1 MQRRSPFPVPEII
14 KKPLIEVLSIVNK
27 KRAENGLSAL
37 TMDSSLLET
46 AMIRAGEQEVLFSH
60 TRPDGAGCFS
70 ANAAMIAENVAINQ
84 RSASEVMNSWM
95 NSEGHRENILS
106 KDATTIGIGCFY
118 MDGVYT
124 WAQCFGN
131 AENPQAAAKP
141 ANQTVSQSIYIPNGT
156 FSEAITSRGII
167 WNTPKEY
174 TYQFSIGIDS
184 AKCQVGKKT
193 QAKLWLINP
202 EFGQKVAF
210 SSKNITW
217 ASGNTKIAKTDAK
230 GKVSFVGSGNVTITG
245 KTKYYQ
251 TSVKIKV
258 KDNGKTSTK
267 KSSKV
272 VLKDKYAIYT
282 GKAIKIGKAK
292 VTGSKGKVTYTY
304 YTDAKCKKKLKNYP
318 KKVGTYYVRAKVAA
332 TSTHKS
338 AQSNIAK
345 LVIQKKNPMTV
356 KVRAKTYKAKA
367 STGKLARTIPLR
379 SVSQR
384 QRER

>member
-1 MQRRSPFPVPEII
+1 MGA
-14 KKPLIEVLSIVNK
+14 VLWECRESAGSSETGESDGKSVDICY
-27 KRAENGLSAL
+27 KR
-37 TMDSSLLET
+37 
-46 AMIRAGEQEVLFSH
+46 H
-60 TRPDGAGCFS
+60 
-70 ANAAMIAENVAINQ
+70 
-84 RSASEVMNSWM
+84 
-95 NSEGHRENILS
+95 
-106 KDATTIGIGCFY
+106 
-118 MDGVYT
+118 
-124 WAQCFGN
+124 
-131 AENPQAAAKP
+131 
-141 ANQTVSQSIYIPNGT
+141 

-210 SSKNITW
+210 SSKNIAW

-258 KDNGKTSTK
+258 KDYGKTSTK

-332 TSTHKS
+332 TDTHKS

-356 KVRAKTYKAKA
+356 KVKSKTYKAKA
-367 STGKLARTIPLR
+367 STGKLAKNYSFKIGVTKAKGTVTYSKSKNCKKYITVNNKGKVTVKKGTPRGKYTINVKAKGKGTYASRTIK
-379 SVSQR
+379 VSIKVK
-384 QRER
+384 